1 MKKINV
7 FNVAIIVSCVLLILL
22 VSVIFGYSFCSKSLI
37 VTSTRQMS
45 TSYYLVEVA
54 KFDDYDSAQIKSQRT
69 MEQGGAGFIFYDDG
83 FRVFLSG
90 YVSNDDAKKVAEKN
104 GGEVYE
110 LKLAS
115 YDFGQKSN
123 QTFKNNLLSFKNC
136 IETLNKLILLYQTG
150 EMNETDVKTN
160 CLMLSEQIDM
170 QQEKFE
176 TIFYESSAM
185 YHYRNYLCDFKNCFN
200 TIIGLDS
207 TGVDFVR
214 IVHYQQIS
222 AMICLRNMLSV
233 L

>member
-7 FNVAIIVSCVLLILL
+7 FNVAIIVSCVILILL
-22 VSVIFGYSFCSKSLI
+22 VSIIFGYSISTKSLI

-45 TSYYLVEVA
+45 TSYYLVQVA
-54 KFDDYDSAQIKSQRT
+54 KFDDYESAQSKSQQT
-69 MEQGGAGFIFYDDG
+69 MEQGGAGFVFYDKG

-90 YVSNDDAKKVAEKN
+90 YVSSDDAKIVAEKN
-104 GGEVYE
+104 GGEIYE

-136 IETLNKLILLYQTG
+136 IATLNKLILSYQSG

-176 TIFYESSAM
+176 TIFYESSEM
-185 YHYRNYLCDFKNCFN
+185 YYYRNYLRDFKNCFD
-200 TIIGLDS
+200 TIVGLDS

-222 AMICLRNMLSV
+222 AMLCLRNMLNI